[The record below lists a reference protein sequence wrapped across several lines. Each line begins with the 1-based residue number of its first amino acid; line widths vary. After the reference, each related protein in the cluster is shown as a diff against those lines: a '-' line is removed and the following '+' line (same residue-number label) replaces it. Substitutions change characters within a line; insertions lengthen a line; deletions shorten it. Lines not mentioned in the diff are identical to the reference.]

1 MDADDAGAPGPAAPM
16 EADGWVAG
24 AIKEKGEG
32 DKSEAGTAKSDG
44 GAAKSAFAGLCGS
57 VVGGVKKRKVKLTMK
72 QKRRKQKG
80 LQRSIS
86 HSEVKG
92 FKTQKAN
99 AGRARKTELKGLW

>member
-1 MDADDAGAPGPAAPM
+1 MDTDADGAPGQAAPM

-24 AIKEKGEG
+24 ALKEGKE

-44 GAAKSAFAGLCGS
+44 GAAKSAFAGLFGS

-72 QKRRKQKG
+72 QKRRKLKG
-80 LQRSIS
+80 LARSIS

-92 FKTQKAN
+92 TKHVKAN